1 MNPELKEQV
10 LNEVDAYDI
19 VIDVNSISNIT
30 KGWDVKMSEK
40 GRAQYQK
47 QSGKKSCV
55 VGVVGNKNKGKS
67 FILTKL
73 AGIKLPSGHSLTTK
87 GLSVKYPTIDQQNIV
102 LLDTAGLET
111 PITSSTEV
119 YDLDKEL
126 EIKLAEEEKAFNE
139 SIKDLKD
146 DDNSKE
152 NKIKENRFF
161 LQNSL
166 VLSYL
171 VDTV

>member
-40 GRAQYQK
+40 GREQYQK

-67 FILTKL
+67 F
-73 AGIKLPSGHSLTTK
+73 
-87 GLSVKYPTIDQQNIV
+87 
-102 LLDTAGLET
+102 
-111 PITSSTEV
+111 
-119 YDLDKEL
+119 
-126 EIKLAEEEKAFNE
+126 
-139 SIKDLKD
+139 
-146 DDNSKE
+146 
-152 NKIKENRFF
+152 NKIM
-161 LQNSL
+161 
-166 VLSYL
+166 Y
-171 VDTV
+171 